1 MNKHKAIG
9 RAILLGCIIAAVAY
23 LVTLFGYQQLIQPWL
38 NIGSSVEVR
47 FWLIA
52 ATSVRS
58 FCRHPFCRRMDRLDD
73 GNDPSTKTNP
83 RNHNPTKHRQQ
94 TKNHN
99 IVIKTPN
106 FRKYSYFS
114 PPNSP
119 MLPNTCQ

>member
-52 ATSVRS
+52 GPLCVAFVAILSVGAWIGWT
-58 FCRHPFCRRMDRLDD
+58 MA
-73 GNDPSTKTNP
+73 TNP
-83 RNHNPTKHRQQ
+83 PPKPIQETTTQQ
-94 TKNHN
+94 NTDNKQ
-99 IVIKTPN
+99 KT
-106 FRKYSYFS
+106 
-114 PPNSP
+114 
-119 MLPNTCQ
+119 TT